1 MCSERGTAL
10 NRLLQYVR
18 GLFLAMACAM
28 SANAGEA
35 PPLQRPTTAHL
46 RAAMEK
52 LDWMVGKW
60 EGTGWIDSATGRR
73 ELSYSVN
80 VRPELGGL
88 LLIVDGVGIGA
99 GDGWKV
105 TTDSGVLYAEQLLIS
120 GPAPDVVLKP
130 PGSAYTWLELSRGA
144 VLRGNDA
151 QGIERGLWVGLP
163 LGRTE
168 CDQIGDES
176 YRTYCRT
183 GSELLWSR
191 TTIFRNDANEWVQ
204 TREWQDN
211 ETGRNWHPVFK
222 VVLRRVDEKS
232 K

>member
-1 MCSERGTAL
+1 MT
-10 NRLLQYVR
+10 RLQSFTILLLTLTGVMPAATR
-18 GLFLAMACAM
+18 
-28 SANAGEA
+28 EA
-35 PPLQRPTTAHL
+35 PRMQRPTTEHL

-60 EGTGWIDSATGRR
+60 EGTGWVNSATGRR

-80 VRPELGGL
+80 VRAELGGL

-105 TTDSGVLYAEQLLIS
+105 TTDSGVLYAEQLLLS

-130 PGSAYTWLELSRGA
+130 PGSAYTWQERSRGA

-151 QGIERGLWVGLP
+151 QGIERGVWVGLP
-163 LGRTE
+163 FGRAE
-168 CDQIGDES
+168 CDQIDDES
-176 YRTYCRT
+176 YRNYCRT
-183 GSELLWSR
+183 GGEPLWSR
-191 TTIFRNDANEWVQ
+191 TTISRNDENEWVQ

-211 ETGRNWHPVFK
+211 EPGRNWHMVFK
-222 VVLRRVDEKS
+222 VVLRRAE
-232 K
+232 